1 MINQIFEWIETNLQT
16 LILGITT
23 SGFGL
28 SAVVTS
34 IKKKLLSKK
43 LTVSEEKNTN
53 LQSQL
58 IKISEK
64 LDKVEN
70 KMVETVNL
78 STKTITGDVG
88 VIGESMNKAYA
99 NSKSL
104 SDKVKAEIS
113 TNLSTMNGLKGKADE
128 IKNVATEAIKK
139 VTKPLSVDSLKKQ
152 AALLQS
158 GLLAK
163 VLSEKEKLENE
174 LKEKVAE
181 AKEQATLIEDK
192 AIETKDNIKENI
204 TEAVTDAKQDLVE
217 AIVKD
222 EQNEQ
227 EEVIIENET
236 IADTDTDIDIEPIE
250 ETEPIVDVDDNV
262 NDDVDD
268 DVDDNVENETEEYI
282 TD

>member
-28 SAVVTS
+28 STVVTA

-43 LTVSEEKNTN
+43 LTASEEKNTN
-53 LQSQL
+53 LQAQL

-70 KMVETVNL
+70 KMVETVNM

-88 VIGESMNKAYA
+88 IIGESMNKAYA

-113 TNLSTMNGLKGKADE
+113 TNLSTMNGLKNKADE
-128 IKNVATEAIKK
+128 IKNVAAEAIKK

-181 AKEQATLIEDK
+181 VKETAT
-192 AIETKDNIKENI
+192 ETKDNIKENI
-204 TEAVTDAKQDLVE
+204 NEAVTDAKQDLVE
-217 AIVKD
+217 TIVED
-222 EQNEQ
+222 EQ
-227 EEVIIENET
+227 EEESIE
-236 IADTDTDIDIEPIE
+236 DTENI
-250 ETEPIVDVDDNV
+250 PIVEDEVETDNEY
-262 NDDVDD
+262 
-268 DVDDNVENETEEYI
+268 ENKEPET
-282 TD
+282 T